1 MDVRDLSLQTR
12 HPSQATWPSVV
23 TGNGICTQVP
33 IKSPLLHPLPFFPR
47 YCPPR
52 RSEPWE
58 GSTDISRLAPR
69 NRGAKQGRLCG
80 LLGPISL
87 LSPE

>member
-69 NRGAKQGRLCG
+69 NYSRGTQ
-80 LLGPISL
+80 SL
-87 LSPE
+87 YVLNPAHVPL

>member
-1 MDVRDLSLQTR
+1 MDARDLSSQTR

-23 TGNGICTQVP
+23 TGNGVVLEHRLTCPPTHQ
-33 IKSPLLHPLPFFPR
+33 LPFFPR

-58 GSTDISRLAPR
+58 GSTDISRSAPR
-69 NRGAKQGRLCG
+69 DYSRGTQ
-80 LLGPISL
+80 SL
-87 LSPE
+87 YVLNPAHVPL